1 MRNPIWV
8 GMMFATGLGTG
19 CSKTAPMS
27 TPQQDGPEFK
37 TVRLHIDGFKKS
49 RSGAV

>member
-1 MRNPIWV
+1 MRNPITMSV
-8 GMMFATGLGTG
+8 LFAFSFGGG
-19 CSKTAPMS
+19 CSKTTPTTAPS
-27 TPQQDGPEFK
+27 QGGPEVR

>member
-1 MRNPIWV
+1 MRNPITV
-8 GMMFATGLGTG
+8 GVVFAATFGGG
-19 CSKTAPMS
+19 CSKTPPTTAPS
-27 TPQQDGPEFK
+27 QGGPEVL